1 MGQALRG
8 GPEGPALSVGAEG
21 AERIGAYLARQ
32 RKLRGVSLDEL
43 ESLTRIPKR
52 SLERLESG
60 VFDDDRDA
68 FVRSFVRTVAL
79 ALGLDAADAVARMLP
94 EYEAR
99 KRAAGRLGR
108 PGVATLAFAAAAILV
123 AGCVYALLRVRAA
136 TPPVA
141 PSVAVPA
148 AGELV
153 RRPNPVYELLPEWHA
168 RQVERRARAAWEAQL
183 AAEDEAR
190 AAAEA
195 AARAKAEAEAAAS
208 AARAKASA
216 RARAAAAGSEVAAPP
231 PAPLPA
237 TEGPAAEPPPG
248 ASDPSIR

>member
-8 GPEGPALSVGAEG
+8 GPEGAALSAGPEA

-68 FVRSFVRTVAL
+68 FVRGFVRTVAL

-94 EYEAR
+94 EHELRRGAR
-99 KRAAGRLGR
+99 VARGR
-108 PGVATLAFAAAAILV
+108 AAAIAFAGVLGLALVV
-123 AGCVYALLRVRAA
+123 AGAAVLWRVRAA
-136 TPPVA
+136 A
-141 PSVAVPA
+141 PSAPPGAPVPL
-148 AGELV
+148 EDDLV

-168 RQVERRARAAWEAQL
+168 RRIDRQARAAWEAQL
-183 AAEDEAR
+183 AADDAAR

-195 AARAKAEAEAAAS
+195 AARARAESEAA
-208 AARAKASA
+208 AARAKSSA
-216 RARAAAAGSEVAAPP
+216 RAHPPLPEGPGVTAGAEVASPP
-231 PAPLPA
+231 PARA
-237 TEGPAAEPPPG
+237 MDRSSSGAERPPTP
-248 ASDPSIR
+248 